1 MSKTLTLI
9 KNMTQKF
16 INQTFRKLYLDD
28 EINGDIE
35 LSSNEFK
42 NAYKFLTNYGFN
54 FDEDV
59 LLQIETTPDAMI
71 VLLVEYQR
79 VLTSKHIL

>member
-1 MSKTLTLI
+1 
-9 KNMTQKF
+9 MTQKF
-16 INQTFRKLYLDD
+16 INQTFRKLNLDN
-28 EINGDIE
+28 EINDDIE
-35 LSSNEFK
+35 ISSSEFK
-42 NAYKFLTNYGFN
+42 NAYKFLNNYGFN

-79 VLTSKHIL
+79 VLTSKHILHVI

>member
-1 MSKTLTLI
+1 
-9 KNMTQKF
+9 MTTKF

-28 EINGDIE
+28 EIDGDIE
-35 LSSNEFK
+35 LSSTEFK
-42 NAYKFLTNYGFN
+42 NALKFLSNYGFN

-71 VLLVEYQR
+71 VLLIEYQR
-79 VLTSKHIL
+79 LLTNKHIL

>member
-1 MSKTLTLI
+1 
-9 KNMTQKF
+9 MTTKF

-28 EINGDIE
+28 EIDSDIE
-35 LSSNEFK
+35 LSSTEFK
-42 NAYKFLTNYGFN
+42 NAFKFLSNYGFN

-71 VLLVEYQR
+71 VLLIEYQR
-79 VLTSKHIL
+79 LLTNKHIL

>member
-1 MSKTLTLI
+1 MKQ
-9 KNMTQKF
+9 KN
-16 INQTFRKLYLDD
+16 INHTFRKLYLDD
-28 EINGDIE
+28 EVDGEIE
-35 LSSNEFK
+35 LSTTEFK
-42 NAYKFLTNYGFN
+42 NAYKFLSNYGFN

-79 VLTSKHIL
+79 VLTSKHILHVI

>member
-1 MSKTLTLI
+1 
-9 KNMTQKF
+9 MTEKF
-16 INQTFRKLYLDD
+16 INHTFRKLYLDN
-28 EINGDIE
+28 EIDGDIE
-35 LSSNEFK
+35 LSSTEFK

-79 VLTSKHIL
+79 ALTSKHILHVI

>member
-1 MSKTLTLI
+1 
-9 KNMTQKF
+9 MTQKF

-28 EINGDIE
+28 EIDGDIE
-35 LSSNEFK
+35 LSSTEFK
-42 NAYKFLTNYGFN
+42 NAYKFLSNYGFN

-71 VLLVEYQR
+71 VLLIEYQR
-79 VLTSKHIL
+79 LLINKHVL

>member
-1 MSKTLTLI
+1 
-9 KNMTQKF
+9 MTQKF

-28 EINGDIE
+28 EIDGDIE
-35 LSSNEFK
+35 LSSTEFK
-42 NAYKFLTNYGFN
+42 NAYKFLSNYGFN

-71 VLLVEYQR
+71 VLLIEYQR
-79 VLTSKHIL
+79 LLTTKHVL

>member
-1 MSKTLTLI
+1 MKQ
-9 KNMTQKF
+9 KN

-28 EINGDIE
+28 EVDGEIE
-35 LSSNEFK
+35 LSSTEFK

-79 VLTSKHIL
+79 VLTSKHILQVI

>member
-1 MSKTLTLI
+1 MKQ
-9 KNMTQKF
+9 KN

-28 EINGDIE
+28 EVDGEIE
-35 LSSNEFK
+35 LSSTEFK
-42 NAYKFLTNYGFN
+42 NAYKFLSNYGFN

-71 VLLVEYQR
+71 ILLIQFQR
-79 VLTSKHIL
+79 LLTSKHIL

>member
-1 MSKTLTLI
+1 
-9 KNMTQKF
+9 MTPKF

-28 EINGDIE
+28 EIDGDIE
-35 LSSNEFK
+35 LSSTEFK
-42 NAYKFLTNYGFN
+42 NAFKFLSNYGFN

-71 VLLVEYQR
+71 VLLIEYQR
-79 VLTSKHIL
+79 LLTSKHVL

>member
-1 MSKTLTLI
+1 MI
-9 KNMTQKF
+9 HKN

-28 EINGDIE
+28 EIDNDIE
-35 LSSNEFK
+35 IASTEFK
-42 NAYKFLTNYGFN
+42 NAYKFLCNYGFN

-71 VLLVEYQR
+71 VLLIEYQR
-79 VLTSKHIL
+79 LLTNKHVLQVI

>member
-1 MSKTLTLI
+1 
-9 KNMTQKF
+9 MTPKF

-28 EINGDIE
+28 EIDGDIE
-35 LSSNEFK
+35 LSSTEFK
-42 NAYKFLTNYGFN
+42 NAFKFLSNYGFN

-71 VLLVEYQR
+71 VLLIEYQR
-79 VLTSKHIL
+79 LLTSKHIL

>member
-1 MSKTLTLI
+1 
-9 KNMTQKF
+9 MTEKF
-16 INQTFRKLYLDD
+16 INHTFRKLYLDN
-28 EINGDIE
+28 EIDGDIE
-35 LSSNEFK
+35 LSSTEFK
-42 NAYKFLTNYGFN
+42 NAYMFLTNYGFN

-79 VLTSKHIL
+79 VLTSKHILQVI